1 MSWTPGTT
9 LLILRNTHAW
19 ADFTSASS
27 ASSTWRARLFSG
39 DTWWVIVW
47 CRSQRGSINKHYRLE
62 NCSCV
67 FMIFFLH
74 KSLIIGFFGFDRQS
88 VCGSI
93 LQEMRC
99 TEKELYLFL
108 RLTAKRIRSDLNI
121 LFKKKNYFYFLL
133 FSFQSLQFI
142 HEEIF
147 FIFMYIYKPFFCR
160 FTART
165 CVYLPNFSWTTKHC
179 TTTWNLFSS
188 MSWLKP
194 TTPAAI

>member
-39 DTWWVIVW
+39 DTWWVIVG

-121 LFKKKNYFYFLL
+121 LLNLFFFKTFFFLV
-133 FSFQSLQFI
+133 FAVYTRRD
-142 HEEIF
+142 F
-147 FIFMYIYKPFFCR
+147 FFYIYKPFFCR

-179 TTTWNLFSS
+179 TTTWSLFSS
-188 MSWLKP
+188 MSWQKP